1 MSDRR
6 RLALVLAG
14 GRSRRMGEDKAAI
27 AVDGVTLLD
36 RTVAL
41 AREFSDEVWVSVSAD
56 QTQESVRARHA
67 QLIDARPGEG
77 PLGGI
82 LTAFDHD
89 PEAEWLVLACDMP
102 GLTRE
107 GLGALTSAASKDATS
122 IALASAA
129 QGSDLPEPLYA
140 IWRPQ
145 MRNRVVDALD
155 AGRRCARKCLL
166 EAGAT
171 LVEMPSDREITNMNT
186 PEERDQWME
195 AQR

>member
-27 AVDGVTLLD
+27 AVGGETLLD

-41 AREFSDEVWVSVSAD
+41 AKEFADDVWVSVSAD
-56 QTQESVRARHA
+56 QTVDSVRARHP
-67 QLIDARPGEG
+67 QLVDSRPGKG

-82 LTAFDHD
+82 LTALDHD

-102 GLTRE
+102 GLTRD
-107 GLGALTSAASKDATS
+107 GLGVLVSAASEDATS

-129 QGSDLPEPLYA
+129 AGSDLPEPLYA
-140 IWRPQ
+140 IWRPE
-145 MRNRVVDALD
+145 MRDRVADALD

-166 EAGAT
+166 QAGAT
-171 LVEMPSDREITNMNT
+171 LVEVSSDREITNINT